1 MKTLPRLSLF
11 SLGLI
16 LVLHLAPSQADDNDT
31 VTLKSSDGQVQ
42 VVMPAGWVQ
51 QPSSNP
57 SAVLEAR
64 DEDFE
69 AFVEVIIADRTDPYL
84 SIDDY
89 TRGLRDDILSHL
101 VKSKSSDPEKLT
113 IGSFKTIRYEL
124 HGTRPDS
131 KLPFGYFLTVIQ
143 MHRHYVEIISW
154 SPEKNFPD
162 KTQILKDAAKQV
174 TYNGDK

>member
-1 MKTLPRLSLF
+1 MKTLPRLTLF
-11 SLGLI
+11 TLAVVLA
-16 LVLHLAPSQADDNDT
+16 LHLAPSRADDDT
-31 VTLKSSDGQVQ
+31 VTLKSKDGQVQ
-42 VVMPAGWVQ
+42 LVMPAGWVQ

-64 DEDFE
+64 DEDYE
-69 AFVEVIIADRTDPYL
+69 AFVEIIIADRNDPYKSL
-84 SIDDY
+84 EDY
-89 TRGLRDDILSHL
+89 ARDLRDDILSHL

-143 MHRHYVEIISW
+143 MRRHYVEIISW

-162 KTQILKDAAKQV
+162 KTQTLKDAAKQV
-174 TYNGDK
+174 TYSGDK